1 MMLKNYVPS
10 GCAMNLFV
18 RHYMRLHHDQE
29 KDEGFEE
36 KHTKVVSSCTID
48 IMLLNWWNLM
58 KWGSSCPHIFFSC
71 FHMSQTNV
79 VLRVNLSVE
88 KHASKIYTR
97 AMFEQFGHNLY
108 QAGAYRVEEVEKGK
122 LYLAKHT
129 KPHKREKWSR
139 VVFEVK
145 LVDDGELFE
154 CECGL
159 FEHMGIVVCH
169 AIKVSVIFCVFLP

>member
-1 MMLKNYVPS
+1 
-10 GCAMNLFV
+10 
-18 RHYMRLHHDQE
+18 
-29 KDEGFEE
+29 
-36 KHTKVVSSCTID
+36 
-48 IMLLNWWNLM
+48 
-58 KWGSSCPHIFFSC
+58 
-71 FHMSQTNV
+71 
-79 VLRVNLSVE
+79 
-88 KHASKIYTR
+88 
-97 AMFEQFGHNLY
+97 MFEQFGHNLY

-159 FEHMGIVVCH
+159 FEHMGIVCCH